1 MSSHL
6 AYNTTRLQIPRQ
18 VVSCNSVD
26 LQTEV
31 RWTMFVLR
39 DSEVR
44 QLVTIEDGFA
54 ACEESYRYYG
64 ETRNV
69 LSEPAAAYLLL
80 QKNPPVKC
88 RYKAAHMSNLGVA
101 GARLATPG
109 HYYCWVIDI
118 KTGEPIGLVN
128 ETWLARRR
136 TATTAA
142 IVSKW
147 LARPD
152 SKIATL
158 FGAGKIGDEIYATL
172 THVFNLDEFRIV
184 ARRFENAEAYAK
196 RNEIS
201 TTAPIQPFKSS
212 EEAINGADIVI
223 TMTTASKP
231 FINTDCLKSGAL
243 LCSMGGVPEVHFD
256 VLAEV
261 DTLVIDDLSY
271 ALAQGDLHEW
281 IKNGNIT
288 EKQVLERIDADIGEI
303 AIGAKPGRRHAN
315 ELILAMIQ
323 GMAVGDLAMAKLAL
337 DKAATVG
344 MGEFVKV

>member
-1 MSSHL
+1 ML
-6 AYNTTRLQIPRQ
+6 
-18 VVSCNSVD
+18 
-26 LQTEV
+26 
-31 RWTMFVLR
+31 VLR

-44 QLVTIEDGFA
+44 QLVTIEDGFV

-64 ETRNV
+64 EVRKV
-69 LSEPAAAYLLL
+69 LSKPAAAYLVLP
-80 QKNPPVKC
+80 KNPSIKC
-88 RYKAAHMSNLGVA
+88 RYKAAHMANLGIA

-152 SKIATL
+152 AKIATL

-172 THVFNLDEFRIV
+172 THAFELDEFRIV
-184 ARRFENAEAYAK
+184 AGHFENAETYAK
-196 RNEIS
+196 RNNTG
-201 TTAPIQPFKSS
+201 TTAPIRPFKSP
-212 EEAINGADIVI
+212 EEAIDGADIVI
-223 TMTTASKP
+223 TMTTASEP
-231 FINTDCLKSGAL
+231 FIEAGWLKPGAL

-281 IKNGNIT
+281 IKGGDIT

-303 AIGAKPGRRHAN
+303 AIGAKPGRQHAD

-323 GMAVGDLAMAKLAL
+323 GMAVGDLAMAKLVL
-337 DKAATVG
+337 DKAVAAGVGDTVSI
-344 MGEFVKV
+344 